1 MSKNPRSKADS
12 RATAAVAAILEYE
25 TAYEAINGSPVRV
38 VLVGDNAYELEKSGG
53 RRSGHRHT
61 LEALI
66 RATGVLESR
75 LEARREREQ
84 ARA

>member
-1 MSKNPRSKADS
+1 MSNPKSKPERKAV
-12 RATAAVAAILEYE
+12 AAVAAILEYE
-25 TAYEAINGSPVRV
+25 TAYEAINGKPVRV
-38 VLVGDNAYELEKSGG
+38 VLVGDDQYELEKTGG
-53 RRSGHRHT
+53 RRTGTKHT